1 MAKKKA
7 DSVYVAPQFEIHP
20 YAKLFPLHEG
30 QPLWDLSDDI
40 KEHGQREPI
49 WLLDGMILDG
59 RRRWLACVRAEVTVQ
74 TRNYEGNDPLGFVI
88 STNLHRRHLD
98 ESERSLVAAKLKT
111 MKIGDNQHSEGV
123 PIGTPS
129 ITLENAGEMLNV
141 SRRSVMRAS
150 KVLEKGAQELVEAV
164 EKGDVSVSDAAA
176 VADKPPEVQRA
187 AVVGVQTGVA
197 PTLQSAVAVIEG
209 VADDVLNDVSGFPI
223 PERAVEHYGAVD
235 EIAAMCRQLDQVV
248 KRIRDVAMTP
258 GGRYMHSPTQVQ
270 TIQSVRKSLWG
281 SRPTHVCP
289 YCRGERDC
297 SACGNLGLVNV
308 SIFNQAP
315 PEKRAATG
323 ESNASS

>member
-7 DSVYVAPQFEIHP
+7 DSGYVAPQFEIHP
-20 YAKLFPLHEG
+20 YAKIFPLHEG

-49 WLLDGMILDG
+49 WLLNGMILDG
-59 RRRWLACVRAEVTVQ
+59 RRRWLACVRAGIAVQ
-74 TRNYEGNDPLGFVI
+74 TRNYEGDDPLGFVI

-98 ESERSLVAAKLKT
+98 ESERSLAAAKLKT

-129 ITLENAGEMLNV
+129 ITIENAGEMLNV
-141 SRRSVMRAS
+141 SRRSVARAS
-150 KVLEKGAQELVEAV
+150 KVLEKGGPELVEAV
-164 EKGDVSVSDAAA
+164 EKGEVSVSDAAA
-176 VADKPPEVQRA
+176 VADKPPEVQRT
-187 AVVGVQTGVA
+187 AVEAVQAGVA
-197 PTLQSAVAVIEG
+197 PTLQAAVTVIEDAPEVLG
-209 VADDVLNDVSGFPI
+209 DVNGFPV
-223 PERAVEHYGAVD
+223 PERAAEHYGAVD
-235 EIAAMCRQLDQVV
+235 DIAAMCRQLDQVV

-315 PEKRAATG
+315 PEKRAAAG
-323 ESNASS
+323 ESNAAS